1 MGALVAEPLYL
12 LADTAVVGHLGT
24 LPLGGLAVA
33 SAALLLIYG
42 LCFFLAYGT
51 TATVARFTG
60 AGEPLKAAN
69 QAIQSLWLAFFL
81 GLGIAII
88 GSLTSDPL
96 LRALGATGELLDQ
109 ARIYLEISMLGA
121 PAMLIMLAGVGYLRG
136 IKDTVRPLWVAVGT
150 ALLNLC
156 LELIL
161 IYGFGKNIGAS
172 AAATVISQW
181 VGAATYLFWI
191 WQSIGGL
198 KISLLPKL
206 LALRRLLKDSSELL
220 IRNLSLTTSFVVA
233 TSMAARLG
241 NVDVAAH
248 EVGFQAWFFLSM
260 TMDAIAIAAQA
271 LIGNLLGAGKAEEAR
286 LMGRRAILWSTG
298 IGAFAGCVLAI
309 SHDSFTEI
317 FSADNAV
324 VELGSFIVLH
334 VAAMAPLS
342 GVAFA
347 LDGILIGAGDQRFLA
362 KAMLFSAMISIPLML
377 IVGVNDF
384 GIGWIW
390 GSIWVLMATRAAV
403 LYLRF
408 RSNKWQRLGS

>member
-248 EVGFQAWFFLSM
+248 EVGFQAWFFLAM

-377 IVGVNDF
+377 IVGENDF

-390 GSIWVLMATRAAV
+390 GSIWVLMATRSAV

-408 RSNKWQRLGS
+408 RSKKWQRIGS

>member
-377 IVGVNDF
+377 IVGENDF

-390 GSIWVLMATRAAV
+390 GSIWVLMATRSAV

-408 RSNKWQRLGS
+408 RSKKWQRIGS

>member
-12 LADTAVVGHLGT
+12 LADTAVVGRLGT

-81 GLGIAII
+81 GVLIAFI
-88 GSLTSDPL
+88 GYFAADPL
-96 LRALGATGELLDQ
+96 LKLLGASGELLNQ
-109 ARIYLEISMLGA
+109 ARIYLRISMFGA

-136 IKDTVRPLWVAVGT
+136 IKDTIRPLWVAIGT
-150 ALLNLC
+150 ALLNLGI
-156 LELIL
+156 ELVL
-161 IYGFGKNIGAS
+161 IYGFDKGIGAS
-172 AAATVISQW
+172 AASTVISQW
-181 VGAATYLFWI
+181 VGALIYLIWI
-191 WQSIGGL
+191 WQA
-198 KISLLPKL
+198 ISKHKVSLTPKFLVLIKL
-206 LALRRLLKDSSELL
+206 LRSSSELL
-220 IRNLSLTTSFVVA
+220 IRNLSLTTSFIVA

-248 EVGFQAWFFLSM
+248 EVGFQAWFFLAMS
-260 TMDAIAIAAQA
+260 MDAIAIAAQA
-271 LIGNLLGAGKAEEAR
+271 IIGNLLGAGKAQEAR
-286 LMGRRAILWSTG
+286 RMGQRAIIWSTG
-298 IGAFAGCVLAI
+298 IGVFTGSFLAI
-309 SHDSFTEI
+309 IHTPFAKI
-317 FSADNAV
+317 FSEDTAV
-324 VELGSFIVLH
+324 IELASFLLLH

-362 KAMLFSAMISIPLML
+362 KSMTLSAIISIPLMFVTVA
-377 IVGVNDF
+377 VGL
-384 GIGWIW
+384 GLGWIW
-390 GSIWVLMATRAAV
+390 GAIWILMTVRSIT
-403 LYLRF
+403 LYIRF
-408 RSNKWQRLGS
+408 RSDKWLKVGS

>member
-390 GSIWVLMATRAAV
+390 GSIWVLMATRSAV

-408 RSNKWQRLGS
+408 RSKKWQRIGS

>member
-1 MGALVAEPLYL
+1 LGALVAEPLYL

-81 GLGIAII
+81 GVLIAFI
-88 GSLTSDPL
+88 GYFAADPL
-96 LRALGATGELLDQ
+96 LKLLGASGELLNQ
-109 ARIYLEISMLGA
+109 ARIYLRISMFGA

-136 IKDTVRPLWVAVGT
+136 IKDTIRPLWVAIGT
-150 ALLNLC
+150 ALLNLGI
-156 LELIL
+156 ELVL
-161 IYGFGKNIGAS
+161 IYGFDKGIGAS
-172 AAATVISQW
+172 AASTVISQW
-181 VGAATYLFWI
+181 VGALIYLIWI
-191 WQSIGGL
+191 WQA
-198 KISLLPKL
+198 ISKHKVSLTPKFLVLIKL
-206 LALRRLLKDSSELL
+206 LRSSSELL
-220 IRNLSLTTSFVVA
+220 IRNLSLTTSFIVA

-248 EVGFQAWFFLSM
+248 EVGFQAWFFLAMS
-260 TMDAIAIAAQA
+260 MDAIAIAAQA
-271 LIGNLLGAGKAEEAR
+271 IIGNLLGAGKAQEAR
-286 LMGRRAILWSTG
+286 RMGQRAIIWSTG
-298 IGAFAGCVLAI
+298 IGVFTGSFLAI
-309 SHDSFTEI
+309 IHTPFAKI
-317 FSADNAV
+317 FSEDTAV
-324 VELGSFIVLH
+324 IELASFLLLH

-362 KAMLFSAMISIPLML
+362 KSMTLSAIISIPLMFVTVA
-377 IVGVNDF
+377 VGL
-384 GIGWIW
+384 GLGWIW
-390 GSIWVLMATRAAV
+390 GAIWILMTVRSIT
-403 LYLRF
+403 LYIRF
-408 RSNKWQRLGS
+408 RSDKWLKVGS

>member
-172 AAATVISQW
+172 AASTVISQW
-181 VGAATYLFWI
+181 VGAATYLYWI

-390 GSIWVLMATRAAV
+390 GSIWVLMATRSAV

-408 RSNKWQRLGS
+408 RSKKWQRIGS

>member
-206 LALRRLLKDSSELL
+206 LALRRLLNDSSELL

-390 GSIWVLMATRAAV
+390 GSIWVLMATRSAV

>member
-206 LALRRLLKDSSELL
+206 LVSKRLLKDSSELL

-286 LMGRRAILWSTG
+286 LMGRRAIFWSTG

-390 GSIWVLMATRAAV
+390 GSIWVLMATRSAV

>member
-1 MGALVAEPLYL
+1 
-12 LADTAVVGHLGT
+12 
-24 LPLGGLAVA
+24 
-33 SAALLLIYG
+33 
-42 LCFFLAYGT
+42 
-51 TATVARFTG
+51 
-60 AGEPLKAAN
+60 
-69 QAIQSLWLAFFL
+69 
-81 GLGIAII
+81 
-88 GSLTSDPL
+88 
-96 LRALGATGELLDQ
+96 
-109 ARIYLEISMLGA
+109 
-121 PAMLIMLAGVGYLRG
+121 MLIMLAGVGYLRG

-156 LELIL
+156 PELIL

-198 KISLLPKL
+198 KISLLPKI
-206 LALRRLLKDSSELL
+206 LALKRLLKDSSELL

-390 GSIWVLMATRAAV
+390 GSIWVLMATRSAV

-408 RSNKWQRLGS
+408 RSKKWQRIGS

>member
-81 GLGIAII
+81 GLGIAIA

-248 EVGFQAWFFLSM
+248 EVGFQAWFFLAM

-377 IVGVNDF
+377 IVGENDF

-390 GSIWVLMATRAAV
+390 GSIWVLMATRSAV

-408 RSNKWQRLGS
+408 RSKKWQRIGS

>member
-206 LALRRLLKDSSELL
+206 LALRRLLNDSSELL

-390 GSIWVLMATRAAV
+390 GSIWVLMATRSAV

-408 RSNKWQRLGS
+408 RSTKWQRLGS

>member
-136 IKDTVRPLWVAVGT
+136 IKDTVRPLLVAVGT

-191 WQSIGGL
+191 WQYIGGL

-206 LALRRLLKDSSELL
+206 LALKRLLKDSSELL

-390 GSIWVLMATRAAV
+390 GSIWVLMATRSAV

>member
-172 AAATVISQW
+172 AAATVIAQW

-248 EVGFQAWFFLSM
+248 EVGFQAWFFLAM

-286 LMGRRAILWSTG
+286 LMGRRAIFWSTG
-298 IGAFAGCVLAI
+298 IGAFTGCVLAI

-317 FSADNAV
+317 FSADEAV

-377 IVGVNDF
+377 IVGENDF

-390 GSIWVLMATRAAV
+390 GSIWVLMATRSAV

-408 RSNKWQRLGS
+408 RSKKWQRIGS

>member
-206 LALRRLLKDSSELL
+206 LALRRLLNDSSELL

-248 EVGFQAWFFLSM
+248 EVGFQAWFFLAM

-377 IVGVNDF
+377 IVGENDF

-390 GSIWVLMATRAAV
+390 GSIWVLMATRSAV